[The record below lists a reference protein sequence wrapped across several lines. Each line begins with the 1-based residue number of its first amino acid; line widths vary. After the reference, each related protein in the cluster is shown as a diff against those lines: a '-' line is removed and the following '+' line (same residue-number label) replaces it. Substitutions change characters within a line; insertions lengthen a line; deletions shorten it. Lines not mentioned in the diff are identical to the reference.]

1 MEPVDLFYS
10 YAHEDEKLRDELDGH
25 LALLRRKGVIRPW
38 HDRGIVPGQEWD
50 KTIDEQLAMADL
62 ILLLVS
68 MDFLNSDYIWGKE
81 LATAIERARR
91 GDASVIPV
99 LLRAVDLEDAPF
111 AHLQGLPTDL
121 RPVTSWPNRDEAWT
135 DVAKGIRRAVEAIRQ
150 RWASAPPPAP
160 PPAAPPETPSVPR
173 ASGFGTAVASVPL
186 PEEPVRTLE
195 MARPAPRMA
204 ATRDART
211 DALLERTIA
220 AFANELALAARIK
233 GVQGIGSGEAEGL
246 AEALIDMPA
255 QKRVL
260 WVDDR
265 PENNR
270 HELAAL
276 AKLQV
281 EVVNVRSTGEAIAC
295 LDADE
300 EGFDLILSDWDRAE
314 PAATASSAGLEL
326 LRMLAAR
333 PRRPPVIFYHAEFDP
348 SRRAARR
355 ECLLR
360 AGAFGEAVR
369 PGELLALIRSAF
381 ASD

>member
-1 MEPVDLFYS
+1 
-10 YAHEDEKLRDELDGH
+10 
-25 LALLRRKGVIRPW
+25 
-38 HDRGIVPGQEWD
+38 
-50 KTIDEQLAMADL
+50 
-62 ILLLVS
+62 
-68 MDFLNSDYIWGKE
+68 
-81 LATAIERARR
+81 
-91 GDASVIPV
+91 
-99 LLRAVDLEDAPF
+99 
-111 AHLQGLPTDL
+111 
-121 RPVTSWPNRDEAWT
+121 
-135 DVAKGIRRAVEAIRQ
+135 
-150 RWASAPPPAP
+150 
-160 PPAAPPETPSVPR
+160 
-173 ASGFGTAVASVPL
+173 
-186 PEEPVRTLE
+186 
-195 MARPAPRMA
+195 MA

-314 PAATASSAGLEL
+314 PH
-326 LRMLAAR
+326 R
-333 PRRPPVIFYHAEFDP
+333 PRC
-348 SRRAARR
+348 S
-355 ECLLR
+355 
-360 AGAFGEAVR
+360 
-369 PGELLALIRSAF
+369 
-381 ASD
+381 